1 MKNLYFGKND
11 FFIKSISSNG
21 KKSNDNE
28 INYNYIRKKL
38 SLDRL
43 NIINDSVSQ
52 KIVTNLVLT
61 NQRINNNKRIIYNLK
76 SNESE
81 SNSVINNYSKLKPIN
96 KKKIFE
102 NKELEKI
109 TYDFFDNKNRL
120 DNKNILK
127 RTLNKSAQ
135 SNLSLEEEKEK
146 KKIKTKQEQFS
157 KIDILL
163 NKKMF
168 VKKNIPK
175 LKKITFKFNKEKNS
189 FIKDLPK
196 SNYINIFNRPY
207 NQRIRPLRNY
217 IKYLRDAEDK
227 DISGNSLIKSINTKT
242 RNNSLIIPENHSYRG
257 KNIYEVINNTE
268 NKKVFYSSR
277 LIIDDN
283 LSKNNKEN
291 NFYIKKGNE
300 YNSLVSSYS
309 NLFLN
314 KYNLV
319 HKKIKYNS
327 MNIKNKNAKKVGYIT
342 LENMKNLSKKGY
354 EEMNKRKLKDLNKK
368 INNAVKVIEDNKKRF
383 IKFFEVNAQIYLK
396 NKKISLDND
405 DDDLF

>member
-61 NQRINNNKRIIYNLK
+61 NQRINNNERIIYNLK

-217 IKYLRDAEDK
+217 IKYLKDAEDK
-227 DISGNSLIKSINTKT
+227 DISGNSLIKSINTNT
-242 RNNSLIIPENHSYRG
+242 RNNSLIIPENRSYRG

-396 NKKISLDND
+396 NKKITLDND
-405 DDDLF
+405 DDLF

>member
-61 NQRINNNKRIIYNLK
+61 NQRINNNERIIYNLK

-242 RNNSLIIPENHSYRG
+242 RNNSLIIPENRSYRG

-405 DDDLF
+405 DDLF

>member
-61 NQRINNNKRIIYNLK
+61 NQRINNNERIIYNLK

-163 NKKMF
+163 NKKVF

-227 DISGNSLIKSINTKT
+227 DISGNSLIKSINTNT
-242 RNNSLIIPENHSYRG
+242 RNNSLIIPENRSYRG

-405 DDDLF
+405 DDLF

>member
-11 FFIKSISSNG
+11 YFIKNISLNG

-52 KIVTNLVLT
+52 RIVTNLVLT
-61 NQRINNNKRIIYNLK
+61 NQRINNNERIIYNLK

-242 RNNSLIIPENHSYRG
+242 RNNSLIIPENRSYRG

-405 DDDLF
+405 DDLF

>member
-21 KKSNDNE
+21 KKSNDHE

-61 NQRINNNKRIIYNLK
+61 NQRINNNERIIYNLK

-242 RNNSLIIPENHSYRG
+242 RNNSLIIPENRSYRG

-405 DDDLF
+405 DDLF

>member
-135 SNLSLEEEKEK
+135 SN
-146 KKIKTKQEQFS
+146 
-157 KIDILL
+157 
-163 NKKMF
+163 
-168 VKKNIPK
+168 
-175 LKKITFKFNKEKNS
+175 
-189 FIKDLPK
+189 
-196 SNYINIFNRPY
+196 
-207 NQRIRPLRNY
+207 IR
-217 IKYLRDAEDK
+217 
-227 DISGNSLIKSINTKT
+227 
-242 RNNSLIIPENHSYRG
+242 
-257 KNIYEVINNTE
+257 
-268 NKKVFYSSR
+268 
-277 LIIDDN
+277 
-283 LSKNNKEN
+283 
-291 NFYIKKGNE
+291 
-300 YNSLVSSYS
+300 
-309 NLFLN
+309 
-314 KYNLV
+314 
-319 HKKIKYNS
+319 
-327 MNIKNKNAKKVGYIT
+327 
-342 LENMKNLSKKGY
+342 
-354 EEMNKRKLKDLNKK
+354 
-368 INNAVKVIEDNKKRF
+368 
-383 IKFFEVNAQIYLK
+383 
-396 NKKISLDND
+396 
-405 DDDLF
+405 

>member
-1 MKNLYFGKND
+1 MK
-11 FFIKSISSNG
+11 FIKI
-21 KKSNDNE
+21 
-28 INYNYIRKKL
+28 
-38 SLDRL
+38 
-43 NIINDSVSQ
+43 
-52 KIVTNLVLT
+52 
-61 NQRINNNKRIIYNLK
+61 
-76 SNESE
+76 
-81 SNSVINNYSKLKPIN
+81 
-96 KKKIFE
+96 
-102 NKELEKI
+102 
-109 TYDFFDNKNRL
+109 
-120 DNKNILK
+120 K

-175 LKKITFKFNKEKNS
+175 LKKITFKFNKENNS

-217 IKYLRDAEDK
+217 IKYLKDAEDK
-227 DISGNSLIKSINTKT
+227 DISGNSLIKSINTNT
-242 RNNSLIIPENHSYRG
+242 RNNSLIIPENRSYRG

-291 NFYIKKGNE
+291 NF
-300 YNSLVSSYS
+300 
-309 NLFLN
+309 
-314 KYNLV
+314 
-319 HKKIKYNS
+319 
-327 MNIKNKNAKKVGYIT
+327 
-342 LENMKNLSKKGY
+342 
-354 EEMNKRKLKDLNKK
+354 
-368 INNAVKVIEDNKKRF
+368 
-383 IKFFEVNAQIYLK
+383 
-396 NKKISLDND
+396 
-405 DDDLF
+405 

>member
-61 NQRINNNKRIIYNLK
+61 NQRINNNERIIYNLK

-217 IKYLRDAEDK
+217 IKYLRDTEDK
-227 DISGNSLIKSINTKT
+227 DISGNSLIKSINTNT
-242 RNNSLIIPENHSYRG
+242 RNNSLIIPENRSYRG

-405 DDDLF
+405 DDLF

>member
-61 NQRINNNKRIIYNLK
+61 NQRINNNERIIYNLK

-120 DNKNILK
+120 VNKNILK

-175 LKKITFKFNKEKNS
+175 LKKINFKFNKEKNS

-242 RNNSLIIPENHSYRG
+242 RNNSLIIPENRSYRG

-405 DDDLF
+405 AELF

>member
-61 NQRINNNKRIIYNLK
+61 NQRINNNERIIYNLK

-163 NKKMF
+163 NKKVF

-175 LKKITFKFNKEKNS
+175 LKKINFKFNKEKNS

-217 IKYLRDAEDK
+217 IKYLRDTEDK
-227 DISGNSLIKSINTKT
+227 DISGNSLIKSINTNT
-242 RNNSLIIPENHSYRG
+242 RNNSLIIPENRSYRG

-405 DDDLF
+405 AELF

>member
-1 MKNLYFGKND
+1 MKEF
-11 FFIKSISSNG
+11 
-21 KKSNDNE
+21 
-28 INYNYIRKKL
+28 
-38 SLDRL
+38 
-43 NIINDSVSQ
+43 
-52 KIVTNLVLT
+52 
-61 NQRINNNKRIIYNLK
+61 
-76 SNESE
+76 
-81 SNSVINNYSKLKPIN
+81 
-96 KKKIFE
+96 
-102 NKELEKI
+102 
-109 TYDFFDNKNRL
+109 
-120 DNKNILK
+120 NKNILK

-163 NKKMF
+163 NKKVF

-227 DISGNSLIKSINTKT
+227 DISGNSLIKSINTNT
-242 RNNSLIIPENHSYRG
+242 RNNSLIIPENRSYRG

-405 DDDLF
+405 DDLF

>member
-217 IKYLRDAEDK
+217 IKYLKDAEDK
-227 DISGNSLIKSINTKT
+227 DISGNSLIKSINTNT
-242 RNNSLIIPENHSYRG
+242 RNNSLIIPENRSYRG

-405 DDDLF
+405 DDLF

>member
-61 NQRINNNKRIIYNLK
+61 NQRINNNERIIYNLK

-163 NKKMF
+163 NKKVF

-175 LKKITFKFNKEKNS
+175 LKKINFKFNKEKNS

-217 IKYLRDAEDK
+217 IKYLKDAEDK
-227 DISGNSLIKSINTKT
+227 DISGNSLIKSINTNT
-242 RNNSLIIPENHSYRG
+242 RNNSLIIPENRSYRG

-405 DDDLF
+405 DDLF

>member
-163 NKKMF
+163 NKKVF

-217 IKYLRDAEDK
+217 IKYLKDAEDK
-227 DISGNSLIKSINTKT
+227 DISGNSLIKSINTNT
-242 RNNSLIIPENHSYRG
+242 RNNSLIIPENRSYRG

-405 DDDLF
+405 DDLF

>member
-61 NQRINNNKRIIYNLK
+61 NQRINNNERIIYNLK

-146 KKIKTKQEQFS
+146 KKIKTKQEQIS

-163 NKKMF
+163 NKKVF

-242 RNNSLIIPENHSYRG
+242 RNNSLIIPENRSYRG

-405 DDDLF
+405 DDLF